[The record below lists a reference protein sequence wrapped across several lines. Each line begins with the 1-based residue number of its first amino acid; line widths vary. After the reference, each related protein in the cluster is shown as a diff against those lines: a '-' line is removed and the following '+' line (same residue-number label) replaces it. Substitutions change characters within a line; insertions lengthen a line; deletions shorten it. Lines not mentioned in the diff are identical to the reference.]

1 MKGMTP
7 RNDKEREFMKT
18 FDDLCYSRTRW
29 QVWDDFVHMAAL
41 SIVNAVDKKHFDAR
55 EERFM
60 RIRKPYKEKEFN
72 GFAHLFS
79 ITALALE
86 ENPWQDFL
94 GELYMRC
101 DLGNNDSGQFFTP
114 YHICEMMAKII
125 LAGEDGAKTKAEIE
139 GKGYVSVCDPCIG
152 GGAMLIGAAQALHEM
167 GINYQQEC
175 VFVGQDVDST
185 VAMMA
190 YIQLSLLGCPGYIKI
205 GDSLRYPMTGNVL
218 FGDGEEHTYY
228 TPMFLTEKFEFLR
241 RAEIL
246 KQLFYS
252 VGTAEKPQT
261 DANNHQPKAAMQQ
274 LEPVVQQPEPVVR
287 QLKAPDDGPQF
298 IEISKKKGKAMAG
311 QIMFDLGI

>member
-101 DLGNNDSGQFFTP
+101 DLGNDHTGQFFTP
-114 YHICEMMAKII
+114 YHICELMAKIVV
-125 LAGEDGAKTKAEIE
+125 DGQVSAKDDIKN
-139 GKGYVSVCDPCIG
+139 KGYISIVDPCIG
-152 GGAMLIGAAQALHEM
+152 GGAMLIGAAQALRDM

-175 VFVGQDVDST
+175 IFVGQDIDYT

-190 YIQLSLLGCPGYIKI
+190 YIQLSLLGCPGYVVV
-205 GDSLRYPMTGNVL
+205 GNSLTEPMTGNVL
-218 FGDGEEHTYY
+218 FGEGTERTYY
-228 TPMFLTEKFEFLR
+228 TPMFFSEKFEFLR
-241 RAEIL
+241 RIEIFKNL
-246 KQLFYS
+246 LYS
-252 VGTAEKPQT
+252 TGAAEKPPIP
-261 DANNHQPKAAMQQ
+261 QPEATVSKNETVAEEPEPTEEQEA
-274 LEPVVQQPEPVVR
+274 EPVIALE
-287 QLKAPDDGPQF
+287 GPAV
-298 IEISKKKGKAMAG
+298 IEVSKRKGKALAG
-311 QIMFDLGI
+311 QIMFDFDL